1 MNTQKGFTLIEL
13 MIVVAIIGIL
23 AAIAIPAYQNYAKRS
38 SENACLAEVKG
49 LASQQYVRLNDPQ
62 GSSPF
67 TDVQLAGFANACADI
82 TYTAAVIGRD
92 AVTADPSV
100 PGSGSTAVTAVTG
113 SLVGTIKNPQDPQV
127 PKATCT
133 LGDVISCKVTA

>member
-62 GSSPF
+62 GSEPF
-67 TDVQLAGFANACADI
+67 TDVQLAGFANACKDI
-82 TYTAAVIGRD
+82 TYTAAVIGRPAGD
-92 AVTADPSV
+92 DPAKNPEV
-100 PGSGSTAVTAVTG
+100 KAVTG
-113 SLVGTIKNPQDPQV
+113 SLVGTIKNPQDPLL

-133 LGDVISCKVTA
+133 LGDVISCEVTS

>member
-1 MNTQKGFTLIEL
+1 MNAQKGFTLIEL

-62 GSSPF
+62 GSQPF
-67 TDVQLAGFANACADI
+67 TDTELAGFANACESI
-82 TYTAAVIGRD
+82 TYTAAVIGRPATTGENATD
-92 AVTADPSV
+92 EVE
-100 PGSGSTAVTAVTG
+100 AVTG
-113 SLVGTIKNPQDPQV
+113 SLVGVIRNPQDPQV
-127 PKATCT
+127 PNATCT
-133 LGDVISCKVTA
+133 LGDVISCEVTS

>member
-62 GSSPF
+62 GSTPF
-67 TDVQLAGFANACADI
+67 TPEQLAGFASACQTIA
-82 TYTAAVIGRD
+82 YTPAVIGR
-92 AVTADPSV
+92 PLV
-100 PGSGSTAVTAVTG
+100 PAQGSTAEVPAVTAVTG
-113 SLVGTIKNPQDPQV
+113 SLVGVIKNPQDPLL